1 MENEDIVDNGDGTCT
16 IPFEID
22 DENLLILMK
31 AAHEKDITF
40 NQYMMQVLTEYIEYM
55 ENKNEK

>member
-1 MENEDIVDNGDGTCT
+1 MENEDIIDNGDGTVT

-22 DENLLILMK
+22 DVNLLILMK

-40 NQYMMQVLTEYIEYM
+40 NKYMEQVLTEYIEKEM
-55 ENKNEK
+55 GPK